1 MVACRFLL
9 SQQSFLSL
17 ALPFPWAWVHRSFLC
32 SIARLLFK
40 LIGFLQI
47 AIPPSCTV
55 ALIVATE
62 KNQPHDRVSESLHLS
77 PPTTQV
83 I

>member
-1 MVACRFLL
+1 MVAYRFLL

-40 LIGFLQI
+40 LIGFLQL

-55 ALIVATE
+55 ALIVVTG
-62 KNQPHDRVSESLHLS
+62 KMIQTHS
-77 PPTTQV
+77 
-83 I
+83 

>member
-1 MVACRFLL
+1 MVACKFLL
-9 SQQSFLSL
+9 AQQSFLSL

-40 LIGFLQI
+40 LIVFLQI

-55 ALIVATE
+55 ALIVVTE
-62 KNQPHDRVSESLHLS
+62 KNAM
-77 PPTTQV
+77 
-83 I
+83 